1 MSRIGS
7 KAISLPE
14 DVNVSIVDSNVI
26 VKGPKGMLNCI
37 VTGAIEVV
45 LNGQELSVITKKND
59 KDSRSKWG
67 LYRALVNNMVI
78 GVKEGFKKTLEIKGV
93 GYKAS
98 SKDGFLNLS
107 LGYSHDIKVEIP
119 DDIDINII
127 KATTIE
133 LSSYNKESLG
143 LFASNIKKL
152 RMPEPYKGKGV
163 RYLGEFI
170 VRKEGK
176 K

>member
-1 MSRIGS
+1 MKS
-7 KAISLPE
+7 
-14 DVNVSIVDSNVI
+14 
-26 VKGPKGMLNCI
+26 
-37 VTGAIEVV
+37 
-45 LNGQELSVITKKND
+45 D

-67 LYRALVNNMVI
+67 LYRALINNMVV
-78 GVKEGFKKTLEIKGV
+78 GVKQGFKKTLEIKGV

-98 SKDGFLNLS
+98 VKDGFLNLS
-107 LGYSHDIKVEIP
+107 LGYSHDIKIEVP
-119 DDIDINII
+119 DNIAISII

-133 LSSYNKESLG
+133 LSSYDKEMLG